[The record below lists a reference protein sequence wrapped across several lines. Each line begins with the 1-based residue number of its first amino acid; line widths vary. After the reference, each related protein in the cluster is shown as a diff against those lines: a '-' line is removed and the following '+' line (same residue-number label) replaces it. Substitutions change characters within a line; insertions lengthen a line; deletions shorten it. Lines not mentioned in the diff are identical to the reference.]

1 MTEEEHELGKAIIG
15 MVMLSSIPIVI
26 MLCMLLG

>member
-15 MVMLSSIPIVI
+15 IVMLSSIPIVI
-26 MLCMLLG
+26 MLCMLVG

>member
-15 MVMLSSIPIVI
+15 MAMLSSIPIVI